1 VYIYSAYN
9 LSIHSAMPLPE
20 LTPLAGAEAD
30 VIIHTDK
37 LRRPASARVS
47 PEGSFH
53 FAGKE
58 AHLYWDSVGTFLVR
72 NGNEIIVDPLPGADE
87 QLVRLPLLGSVLSVL
102 LHQRGELVLHASA
115 VTVDGEAV
123 VFMGAKGQGK
133 STTAAALYAQGHC
146 LIADDTV
153 AISLDDQGR
162 LIVKPGFPQLKL
174 WPEAAW
180 SSLGDEPD
188 NLPRIASGCDKRFR
202 RVSERFSER
211 PVPLSCVYALSAGST
226 LEIKRATPQEALLR
240 IIANSYA
247 ARFGKQLLHGAEA
260 VSHLNQCAD
269 LAYRIPI
276 YCLNRPDSLGLLS
289 AVVELVEEQSGC
301 QSLALQG

>member
-1 VYIYSAYN
+1 MYIYSAYD
-9 LSIHSAMPLPE
+9 LSIHSALPLPE
-20 LTPLAGAEAD
+20 LTPLAEAEAD
-30 VIIHTDK
+30 VTIQKDK
-37 LRRPASARVS
+37 LRWPASASVS

-58 AHLYWDSVGTFLVR
+58 AYLFWDNVGTFLVR
-72 NGNEIIVDPLPGADE
+72 NGNEIIADPLPEADE
-87 QLVRLPLLGSVLSVL
+87 QLVRLPLLGAVLSVL

-115 VTVDGEAV
+115 VAVDGEAV

-202 RVSERFSER
+202 RVLDRFSER
-211 PVPLSCVYALSAGST
+211 PVPLRCIYALSTGPN
-226 LEIKRATPQEALLR
+226 LEIKRAASQEALLR

-247 ARFGKQLLHGAEA
+247 ARFGKQLLHSAGA

-269 LAYRIPI
+269 LAYRIPV
-276 YCLNRPDSLGLLS
+276 YCLNRPASLGLLP
-289 AVVELVEEQSGC
+289 AIAELVEEQIEC
-301 QSLALQG
+301 QSLETIG